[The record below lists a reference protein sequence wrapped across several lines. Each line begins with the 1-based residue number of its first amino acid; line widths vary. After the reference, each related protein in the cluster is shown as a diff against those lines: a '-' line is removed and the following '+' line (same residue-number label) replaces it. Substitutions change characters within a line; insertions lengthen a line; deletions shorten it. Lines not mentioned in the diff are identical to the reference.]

1 MVVLDVV
8 SRLRGFA
15 FEEEFSPPEFFR
27 DQLYLAF
34 YFFFPVHQPLGG
46 VEKKTLVGALSA
58 LISPLEATRNT
69 LVLTAHHLS
78 FSVGGINFLIEFFQS
93 DKRGKWAGQWH
104 EIGLMCHLFIHWTS
118 LMF

>member
-46 VEKKTLVGALSA
+46 VEKKDLGRRTFGSYFSTRSYAEH
-58 LISPLEATRNT
+58 ISFNRTSSVILRVRN
-69 LVLTAHHLS
+69 
-78 FSVGGINFLIEFFQS
+78 
-93 DKRGKWAGQWH
+93 
-104 EIGLMCHLFIHWTS
+104 
-118 LMF
+118 

>member
-1 MVVLDVV
+1 MSAGDAEENGRRWMKRQFIPKWSTAMVVLDVV

-78 FSVGGINFLIEFFQS
+78 FSV
-93 DKRGKWAGQWH
+93 
-104 EIGLMCHLFIHWTS
+104 
-118 LMF
+118 